1 MYIDV
6 HIFNEVEL
14 ETIYDEIYKLLSNMK
29 VNLEGS
35 TKAENAICLDEA
47 INCYIQYNEYDLTN
61 IMKEIKENMN
71 Q

>member
-1 MYIDV
+1 
-6 HIFNEVEL
+6 
-14 ETIYDEIYKLLSNMK
+14 MK